1 MRGSFSPDFFFRVFR
16 FSSFFSFR
24 GFLFQVFRILRR
36 PTAAG
41 ALSAAVTLRNM
52 QVFAGCHLKFA
63 NRPIRDD
70 FGAGN
75 ASVFYNP
82 LPGMKSAEMN
92 HLWERIFVGRD
103 EISEEESS
111 LEDIFNPQ
119 G

>member
-1 MRGSFSPDFFFRVFR
+1 MRGSFLPDFLFRVFR

-24 GFLFQVFRILRR
+24 GFLFRFFLFQVFPFQIFLFRFFRILRR

-70 FGAGN
+70 FEAGN
-75 ASVFYNP
+75 ASVFYN
-82 LPGMKSAEMN
+82 LP
-92 HLWERIFVGRD
+92 R
-103 EISEEESS
+103 
-111 LEDIFNPQ
+111 Q

>member
-1 MRGSFSPDFFFRVFR
+1 MRGSFSPDFLPDFSLSEFFLFRVFR

-24 GFLFQVFRILRR
+24 GFLFRVFLFRVFLFRFFRILRR

-41 ALSAAVTLRNM
+41 ALSAVVTLRNM

-75 ASVFYNP
+75 ASVFYN
-82 LPGMKSAEMN
+82 LP
-92 HLWERIFVGRD
+92 R
-103 EISEEESS
+103 
-111 LEDIFNPQ
+111 Q

>member
-1 MRGSFSPDFFFRVFR
+1 MRGSFLPDFLFR
-16 FSSFFSFR
+16 
-24 GFLFQVFRILRR
+24 VFRILRR

-63 NRPIRDD
+63 IRPIRDD

-75 ASVFYNP
+75 ASVFYN
-82 LPGMKSAEMN
+82 LP
-92 HLWERIFVGRD
+92 R
-103 EISEEESS
+103 
-111 LEDIFNPQ
+111 Q